1 MKIKMMTNLAENYDL
16 RVPRY
21 TSYPTAPHFSDAV
34 GPDKYGDWLASLSR
48 GVDLSLY
55 FHIPFCD
62 SMCWFCGC
70 YTKIVKKYKPINE
83 YLNVLLKEID
93 LVADSVSADV
103 PVKHL
108 HWGGGSPTILTGADW
123 MKTVERIRGRFS
135 VADNAEIAV
144 EMDPR
149 DTTEDYVR
157 ELAAAGVNRTSI
169 GVQDFHPEVQ
179 AAINR
184 HQPFDVT
191 QRVVEWLA
199 KHGIKNLNMDLMY
212 GLPHQTTERV
222 IEMVDLALKL
232 KPQRVALF
240 GYAHVPWMRA
250 HQKLI
255 DEAVLPGTT
264 ERWEQAKAA
273 SKRLVEAGYVAV
285 GLDHFARPGDSLAT
299 ALHDGNLHRNFQGY
313 TVDDAPVLLGM
324 GASAIGSLRQG
335 YVQNTSPLRDYAR
348 AIEAGQFAIIRGI
361 ELSPEDKMRATIIEH
376 LMCDLRVDLGE
387 VANNAGISEAFGD
400 EMSRLTPLEA
410 DGIISIAG
418 NDISVTERGR
428 PFVRLV
434 ASVFDTYLQSG
445 KARHSKAV

>member
-1 MKIKMMTNLAENYDL
+1 MTTNLAESYDL

-34 GPDKYGDWLASLSR
+34 GPKEYGDWLNSLTR
-48 GVDLSLY
+48 DVDLSLY

-62 SMCWFCGC
+62 SMCSFCGC
-70 YTKIVKKYKPINE
+70 YTKIVNKYKPVSD
-83 YLNVLLKEID
+83 YLDTLLKEID
-93 LVADSVSADV
+93 LVAGNVSAGI
-103 PVKHL
+103 PIKHL
-108 HWGGGSPTILTGADW
+108 HWGGGSPTMLTGADW
-123 MKTVERIRGRFS
+123 MRSIDRIRSRFS
-135 VADNAEIAV
+135 VAEDAEIAV

-157 ELAAAGVNRTSI
+157 DLAAAGVNRTSI

-179 AAINR
+179 NAINR
-184 HQPFDVT
+184 IQPYDVT
-191 QRVVEWLA
+191 QRVIGWLA
-199 KHGIKNLNMDLMY
+199 AHGIKNLNMDLMY

-222 IEMVDLALKL
+222 LEMVDLALTL

-255 DEAVLPGTT
+255 DEAALPGAV
-264 ERWEQAKAA
+264 ERWEQSSAA
-273 SKRLVEAGYVAV
+273 SARLVAAGYVAV
-285 GLDHFARPGDSLAT
+285 GLDHFARPDDSMAT
-299 ALHDGNLHRNFQGY
+299 ALSDGNLHRNFQGY
-313 TVDDAPVLLGM
+313 TVDSAPVLLGM

-335 YVQNTSPLRDYAR
+335 YVQNTLPLRDYAR
-348 AIEAGQFAIIRGI
+348 AIEEGKFATARGI
-361 ELSPEDKMRATIIEH
+361 ELSSDDIIRAAIIER
-376 LMCDLRVDLGE
+376 LMCDLRVNLGE
-387 VANNAGISEAFGD
+387 VAGGADISKTFGD
-400 EMSRLTPLEA
+400 ELAHLQRLEA

-418 NDISVTERGR
+418 DEIAVTEMGR

-434 ASVFDTYLQSG
+434 ASAFDTYLESG

>member
-1 MKIKMMTNLAENYDL
+1 MTSNLAESYDL

-34 GPDKYGDWLASLSR
+34 GPELYGKWLDSLTPD
-48 GVDLSLY
+48 VDLSLY

-70 YTKIVKKYKPINE
+70 YTKIVNKYKPISD
-83 YLNVLLKEID
+83 YLDVLLKEID
-93 LVADSVSADV
+93 LVADNVSADV

-108 HWGGGSPTILTGADW
+108 HWGGGSPTMLTGGDW
-123 MKTVERIRGRFS
+123 MRSIERIRQRFS
-135 VADNAEIAV
+135 VADDAEIAV

-149 DTTEDYVR
+149 DTTQDYVR
-157 ELAAAGVNRTSI
+157 DLAEAGVNRTSI

-179 AAINR
+179 SKINR
-184 HQPFDVT
+184 DQPFDVT

-212 GLPHQTTERV
+212 GLPHQTTDRV
-222 IEMVDLALKL
+222 IEMVDLAVTL

-250 HQKLI
+250 HQKLM
-255 DEAVLPGTT
+255 DEAALPGTA
-264 ERWEQAKAA
+264 ERWEQCSAA
-273 SKRLVEAGYVAV
+273 SARLVAAGYVAV
-285 GLDHFARPGDSLAT
+285 GLDHFARPDDFMAT
-299 ALHDGNLHRNFQGY
+299 ALRDGSLRRNFQGY
-313 TVDDAPVLLGM
+313 TVDTAPVLLGM

-335 YVQNTSPLRDYAR
+335 YVQNTLPLRDYAR
-348 AIEAGQFAIIRGI
+348 AIESGQFATARGI
-361 ELSPEDKMRATIIEH
+361 ELSADDIMRAGIIER
-376 LMCDLRVDLGE
+376 LMCDLHVNLGE
-387 VANNAGISEAFGD
+387 AAGGGSAHAKFAD
-400 EMSRLTPLEA
+400 ELAQLKRLET

-418 NDISVTERGR
+418 DDISVTETGR

-434 ASVFDTYLQSG
+434 AAAFDTYLQSG
-445 KARHSKAV
+445 KAKHSRAV

>member
-1 MKIKMMTNLAENYDL
+1 MTTNLAESYDL

-34 GPDKYGDWLASLSR
+34 GPKKYGEWLDSLTPD
-48 GVDLSLY
+48 VDLSLY

-70 YTKIVKKYKPINE
+70 YTKIVKKYKPISQ
-83 YLNVLLKEID
+83 YLDVLLKEID
-93 LVADSVSADV
+93 LVADNVSGDV

-108 HWGGGSPTILTGADW
+108 HWGGGSPTMLTGGDW
-123 MKTVERIRGRFS
+123 MRSVELIRKRFG
-135 VADNAEIAV
+135 VADDAEIAV

-157 ELAAAGVNRTSI
+157 DLAAAGVNRVSI

-179 AAINR
+179 EAINR

-191 QRVVEWLA
+191 KKVVDWLA
-199 KHGIKNLNMDLMY
+199 AHGIHNLNMDLMY

-222 IEMVDLALKL
+222 TEMVDLALTL

-255 DEAVLPGTT
+255 DEAVLPDATA
-264 ERWEQAKAA
+264 RWEQSSAA
-273 SKRLVEAGYVAV
+273 SARLVAAGYVAV
-285 GLDHFARPGDSLAT
+285 GLDHFARPDDSMAS
-299 ALHDGNLHRNFQGY
+299 ALHDGKLHRNFQGY
-313 TVDDAPVLLGM
+313 TVDSAPVLLGM

-335 YVQNTSPLRDYAR
+335 YVQNTLPLRDYAR
-348 AIEAGQFAIIRGI
+348 AIESGQFATVRGI
-361 ELSPEDKMRATIIEH
+361 ELSPDDIMRAAIIER
-376 LMCDLRVDLGE
+376 LMCDLRVNLGD
-387 VANNAGISEAFGD
+387 VAGGVAVREMFAD
-400 EMSRLTPLEA
+400 ELVSLKRLEA
-410 DGIISIAG
+410 DGIISIAE
-418 NDISVTERGR
+418 DEISVTEMGR

-434 ASVFDTYLQSG
+434 ASAFDTYLQSG